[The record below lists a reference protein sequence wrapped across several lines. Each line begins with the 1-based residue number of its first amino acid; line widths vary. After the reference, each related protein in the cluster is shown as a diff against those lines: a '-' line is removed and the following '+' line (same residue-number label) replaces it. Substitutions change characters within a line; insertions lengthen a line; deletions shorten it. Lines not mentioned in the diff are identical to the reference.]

1 MAVFKPRTRLV
12 SFRLSDD
19 EYEHLRKA
27 SLSRGARSVSDYARA
42 ALCRLLESPPGSGDD
57 GLEAKVLQLD
67 EQMQQ
72 ISLELHRLQ
81 QLIDRGAGQPAEPE
95 LVV

>member
-1 MAVFKPRTRLV
+1 MAVFNPRTRLV
-12 SFRLSDD
+12 SFRLSEE
-19 EYEHLRKA
+19 EYESLRKA
-27 SLSRGARSVSDYARA
+27 SLSRGARSISDYARA

-57 GLEAKVLQLD
+57 GLEAKVIQLD

-72 ISLELHRLQ
+72 LSLELHRLQ
-81 QLIDRGAGQPAEPE
+81 QLIERRAGQPAEPQ

>member
-42 ALCRLLESPPGSGDD
+42 ALCRLLADGLELGSD

-72 ISLELHRLQ
+72 LSLELHRLQ
-81 QLIDRGAGQPAEPE
+81 QSIDRGAGQPAEPQ
-95 LVV
+95 LTV